1 MTSPVDFISGPS
13 TVSTPCPSAVRNRW
27 KGSTASLTEIGVS
40 SGRSVPSP
48 VAGRTP
54 AFRRSAMDSPTAIR
68 AAALASCT
76 AVALETNGTVRLARG
91 LASST

>member
-1 MTSPVDFISGPS
+1 MTSPVDFISGES
-13 TVSTPCPSAVRNRW
+13 RVSTPWPSTVRNRW
-27 KGSTASLTEIGVS
+27 KGRTASLTAIGAP

-48 VAGRTP
+48 VAGSTP
-54 AFRRSAMDSPTAIR
+54 AARRSAMVSPTAIR

-91 LASST
+91 LASIT